1 MSILRQSP
9 RFGIGREN
17 QDAQSM
23 LCPNTAMACPALA
36 ADGQLTDIPIT
47 ASDKGADA
55 RKYFLSL
62 FPESFTSPSAASQL
76 GFGSGCR
83 TPTPNAG
90 GAQGGAHGAP
100 EGPRLCWGTATTFWP
115 QGGTLFLSGAGW
127 SHVIWGHLFASCP
140 WGVGGAGWLACQ
152 QFAESCLSCCGIF

>member
-1 MSILRQSP
+1 MLNPCS
-9 RFGIGREN
+9 
-17 QDAQSM
+17 AQS
-23 LCPNTAMACPALA
+23 TAMACPALA

-90 GAQGGAHGAP
+90 GHSEVPTGLLRDQGSAGALPPLSAP
-100 EGPRLCWGTATTFWP
+100 RV
-115 QGGTLFLSGAGW
+115 GTLLLSGAGW
-127 SHVIWGHLFASCP
+127 SHVI
-140 WGVGGAGWLACQ
+140 
-152 QFAESCLSCCGIF
+152 